1 MTRKLVV
8 LPSAASDMKD
18 SASRYES
25 ERRGLGRF
33 FLQIVRASFLRVRET
48 PMQFPV
54 VAPDLRRALVPK
66 FPYGIFFRVLE
77 TKIVVIAVLHLHRH
91 PETWHSRE

>member
-1 MTRKLVV
+1 
-8 LPSAASDMKD
+8 
-18 SASRYES
+18 
-25 ERRGLGRF
+25 
-33 FLQIVRASFLRVRET
+33 
-48 PMQFPV
+48 MQFPV

-91 PETWHSRE
+91 PETWRSRE